1 MKSKVVVIEKVVV
14 MVEELDFKGILEF
27 WFIIFRNV
35 DMLSELVQEYDEL
48 ILKYLQ
54 DIKVKF
60 FDFGQFM
67 FFVLEFY
74 FEFNDYFIN
83 LVLIKIYKMKLELD
97 KVDFFFFEGFEIV
110 DCDGCIIDWKKGKNV
125 IVKIIKKKQKYKG

>member
-1 MKSKVVVIEKVVV
+1 
-14 MVEELDFKGILEF
+14 
-27 WFIIFRNV
+27 
-35 DMLSELVQEYDEL
+35 
-48 ILKYLQ
+48 
-54 DIKVKF
+54 
-60 FDFGQFM
+60 M

-125 IVKIIKKKQKYKG
+125 IVKIIKKK